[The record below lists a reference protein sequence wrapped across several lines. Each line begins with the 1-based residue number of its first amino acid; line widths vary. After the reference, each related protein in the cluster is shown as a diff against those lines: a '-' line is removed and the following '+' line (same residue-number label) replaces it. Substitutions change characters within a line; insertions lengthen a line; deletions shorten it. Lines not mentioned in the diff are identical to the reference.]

1 MEVIYGILKDVLD
14 ILSSAEQRGGKS
26 KYMNDV
32 IHEPSI
38 RRTRNKKEI
47 MTMNSREGAAEGGM

>member
-1 MEVIYGILKDVLD
+1 MEVIYGILKDVLGG
-14 ILSSAEQRGGKS
+14 AEQRGGES
-26 KYMNDV
+26 KYMHDV

>member
-38 RRTRNKKEI
+38 RRKRNKNEL
-47 MTMNSREGAAEGGM
+47 MTMHREGAADGGK

>member
-47 MTMNSREGAAEGGM
+47 MTINREGAAEGGK